1 VWNHQLATTLLA
13 KGATIMPRFFIS
25 FQRQG
30 HIIEDDEGQEF
41 PRLEVAEAAALKSG
55 RELLSNNIKY
65 ASDAA
70 LEAVIV
76 ANDRREEILRISVKD
91 LLQGRRL
98 K

>member
-1 VWNHQLATTLLA
+1 MVIPLFAGVFVVNATA
-13 KGATIMPRFFIS
+13 KIF
-25 FQRQG
+25 
-30 HIIEDDEGQEF
+30 EDDEGQEF
-41 PRLEVAEAAALKSG
+41 PRLEMAEAAALKSG

-91 LLQGRRL
+91 LLQGRL